1 MNAWQLL
8 DAAIAVAPKLLT
20 GVDLMAAAVFAVTG
34 ALVASRKQMD
44 IVGFV
49 WLGTVTGVGGGTL
62 RDLLLGEPV
71 FWVSNATPVVVCICA
86 SVVVFFSAHF
96 VQNRYQLILWLDA
109 IGLGLFTVAGANKAL
124 EVGVSPI
131 VAISMGVISATVG
144 GVVRDILGQE
154 PSIILRRE
162 IYVTASAI
170 GATIFVVLQITSL
183 TLAATMSI
191 AFFATFFVRGSALK
205 FGWSLPVYKAR
216 PGRNIEP
223 SDRLQ

>member
-1 MNAWQLL
+1 MTFWQFS
-8 DAAIAVAPKLLT
+8 DAALAAAPKLLT
-20 GVDLMAAAVFAVTG
+20 AVDLIAVAVFAITG

-62 RDLLLGEPV
+62 RDLLLDAPV
-71 FWVSNATPVVVCICA
+71 FWILDATPVVVCIVS
-86 SVVVFFSAHF
+86 SVAVFFLAHLI
-96 VQNRYQLILWLDA
+96 QNRYRLILWLDA
-109 IGLGLFTVAGANKAL
+109 VGLGLFTVAGANKAL
-124 EVGVSPI
+124 EVGASPV
-131 VAISMGVISATVG
+131 VAVAMGVISATVG

-170 GATIFVVLQITSL
+170 GATIFVGLQLTSL
-183 TLAATMSI
+183 TLAATMII
-191 AFFATFFVRGSALK
+191 AFLATFAVRGSALR

-216 PGRNIEP
+216 PGRKVGP
-223 SDRLQ
+223 SDPH